1 MSFRINKPLLI
12 VLVFGLMQGCS
23 WQNKSSVHERLFPE
37 MADTTDLLAL
47 PTSTTEE
54 YRQQLVNQE
63 ILLAND
69 QKRHRGM
76 ENIPQDFDDFRF
88 QNLDGVQW
96 QNASVMHG
104 DFRGTSLRTAN
115 ANGGNFSHSD
125 FRLADLRWSAFNNTE
140 MNNCNFS
147 QAVLFRTA
155 MNDAVLDS
163 SDFRGSNMFGVKGHR
178 SSFRYA
184 DFSNALM
191 KESELTD
198 ADFSNSR
205 AIKVKFII
213 TVFAGSRFDSADY
226 SYCDFTGAGL
236 ETCSFQYA
244 RLHHVS
250 FKGAHLQEASFR
262 NADLKN
268 AEFFAAELVETD
280 FRGALNIPEALL
292 PFINDEGFAT
302 GVVY

>member
-1 MSFRINKPLLI
+1 MSLRIKKPLLI
-12 VLVFGLMQGCS
+12 VLVFGLLQGCS

-37 MADTTDLLAL
+37 KADTTDLLVL
-47 PTSTTEE
+47 PTSTTKE
-54 YRQQLVNQE
+54 YRQQLINQE
-63 ILLAND
+63 VLLENN
-69 QKRHRGM
+69 QKRYRGI
-76 ENIPQDFDDFRF
+76 ESVPQDFDDFRF

-96 QNASVMHG
+96 QNVSVKYG
-104 DFRGTSLRTAN
+104 DFRGTSLRTAI

-125 FRLADLRWSAFNNTE
+125 FRLADLRWSAFSETK

-147 QAVLFRTA
+147 QATLFRTA
-155 MNDAVLDS
+155 VNDAVLDS
-163 SDFRGSNMFGVKGHR
+163 SDFRGSNMFGIKGHR

-198 ADFSNSR
+198 ADFSYSK

-213 TVFAGSRFDSADY
+213 TVFSGSRFDSADY
-226 SYCDFTGAGL
+226 SYSDFTGAGL

-262 NADLKN
+262 NADLKDV
-268 AEFFAAELVETD
+268 EFFAAELAETD
-280 FRGALNIPEALL
+280 FRDALNIPETLL
-292 PFINDEGFAT
+292 PFIDEEGFAT

>member
-1 MSFRINKPLLI
+1 MSFNVNKILLI
-12 VLVFGLMQGCS
+12 LLVSGLLQGCS
-23 WQNKSSVHERLFPE
+23 WQNKTSVHEALFPE
-37 MADTTDLLAL
+37 LADTTDLPAL
-47 PTSTTEE
+47 PTSTTKE
-54 YRQQLVNQE
+54 YRQQLINQE
-63 ILLAND
+63 ILLADN
-69 QKRHRGM
+69 QKRHRGI
-76 ENIPQDFDDFRF
+76 ENVPQDFDDFRF

-96 QNASVMHG
+96 QNASVKYA

-115 ANGGNFSHSD
+115 ANGGIFSYSD
-125 FRLADLRWSAFNNTE
+125 FRLADLRWSAFNETE
-140 MNNCNFS
+140 MKNCNFS
-147 QAVLFRTA
+147 QAVLFRTS
-155 MNDAVLDS
+155 MNDAILDS
-163 SDFRGSNMFGVKGHR
+163 SDFRGSNMFGIKGHR

-198 ADFSNSR
+198 ADFSYSK

-226 SYCDFTGAGL
+226 SYSDFTGAGL
-236 ETCSFQYA
+236 ETCSFQFA

-268 AEFFAAELVETD
+268 AEFFAAELAETD
-280 FRGALNIPEALL
+280 FRDALNIPENLI
-292 PFINDEGFAT
+292 PFINEEGFAT
-302 GVVY
+302 GVVF